1 MTVKKDSIQ
10 DKLKELETISNWF
23 ETQAEVD
30 VEEGLKK
37 VKQGASLVKEL
48 KAKLKVVENEFEEL
62 RKEFDNND

>member
-1 MTVKKDSIQ
+1 MTAKKDSIQ

-62 RKEFDNND
+62 KKEFDNND

>member
-1 MTVKKDSIQ
+1 MTAKKDSIQ

-37 VKQGASLVKEL
+37 S
-48 KAKLKVVENEFEEL
+48 
-62 RKEFDNND
+62 

>member
-62 RKEFDNND
+62 KKEFDNND